1 MFSNCVFGSSSVAVL
16 VNCSR
21 KESFFKRSVAAESI
35 TLFAFPGQLLLYPSF
50 SLNVTIEQIVYSIQE
65 L

>member
-1 MFSNCVFGSSSVAVL
+1 MFSNCVLSSVAVL
-16 VNCSR
+16 VNFSR

-35 TLFAFPGQLLLYPSF
+35 TLFSFPGQLLLYPSF
-50 SLNVTIEQIVYSIQE
+50 SLNATIEQIVYSIQE